1 MEVQPLVTSTG
12 KLFRGMEQR
21 VGSGGWSRG
30 KEGAMVRRRECDDC
44 TADCVDFMTGCAVAW
59 VGEMGGR
66 VMCERQTDAGSD

>member
-21 VGSGGWSRG
+21 VGSGGWRRG
-30 KEGAMVRRRECDDC
+30 NEGARVCWRECDDC
-44 TADCVDFMTGCAVAW
+44 VDLIAGCAVAW